1 MMWDAELN
9 WPQTHCK
16 VGGSIHCSLS
26 PELQWDWISQWP
38 HLVKPRISGE
48 RMGNAIYAT
57 TSKSFTAWPIHFASK
72 YMRKVRALWN
82 AMNPASTDYSVL
94 SNSKLEPNKLAAT
107 K

>member
-1 MMWDAELN
+1 MWDAELN

-48 RMGNAIYAT
+48 REWEMQYMQQPL
-57 TSKSFTAWPIHFASK
+57 KSFTAWPVKFVSK
-72 YMRKVRALWN
+72 
-82 AMNPASTDYSVL
+82 
-94 SNSKLEPNKLAAT
+94 
-107 K
+107 